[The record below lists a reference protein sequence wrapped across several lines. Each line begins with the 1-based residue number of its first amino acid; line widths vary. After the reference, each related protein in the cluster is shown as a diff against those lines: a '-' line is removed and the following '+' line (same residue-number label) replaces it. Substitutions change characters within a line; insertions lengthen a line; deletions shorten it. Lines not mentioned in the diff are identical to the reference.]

1 MRINRSGYYKWK
13 YRKIH
18 PSKRHI
24 QRMKDVEF
32 IKEESSK
39 HKAHGYRWLAAYIK
53 KHHGV
58 IMSPEYVYRCRKYA
72 GVICESKHYRYKKPG
87 ENSYIYPNLI
97 WNNWNASKPLEI
109 IVSDMT
115 SFYSK
120 GKYYELILYFD
131 TFNREI
137 VGFGLT
143 DRRGDINPYFEG
155 LEQVINLIKEK
166 EQTGL
171 STLHTDQGSVYS
183 SEAFNMLLINNN
195 IIHSMSRAGT
205 PTDNPIDESLNGWI
219 KDELFIDFN
228 LKKCDDVLSLIK
240 DYINYYNYERP
251 MYCLKYKTP
260 YQYKCD
266 MGVYNSK
273 DCLLFVD

>member
-1 MRINRSGYYKWK
+1 MDINRSGYYKWK
-13 YRKIH
+13 YRKTN
-18 PSKRHI
+18 PSKRYL

-39 HKAHGYRWLAAYIK
+39 HKAHGYRWLAAFLKRKY
-53 KHHGV
+53 GV
-58 IMSPEYVYRCRKYA
+58 LMSPEYIYRCRKYA
-72 GVICESKHYRYKKPG
+72 GVICESKHYKWKKPG
-87 ENSYIYPNLI
+87 ESNYIYDNLV

-115 SFYSK
+115 TFYSK
-120 GKYYELILYFD
+120 GIYYELTLYFD

-143 DRRGDINPYFEG
+143 DRKGDIKPYFEG
-155 LEQVINLIKEK
+155 LEQVIELIKEK

-171 STLHTDQGSVYS
+171 STLHTDQGAVYS
-183 SEAFNMLLINNN
+183 SEAYNKLLTNNN

-260 YQYKCD
+260 HQYKSD
-266 MGVYNSK
+266 MGY
-273 DCLLFVD
+273 

>member
-1 MRINRSGYYKWK
+1 
-13 YRKIH
+13 
-18 PSKRHI
+18 
-24 QRMKDVEF
+24 MKDVEF
-32 IKEESSK
+32 IKEESNK
-39 HKAHGYRWLAAYIK
+39 HKAHGYRWLAAYLK
-53 KHHGV
+53 RRHGV
-58 IMSPEYVYRCRKYA
+58 IMSPEYIYRCRKYA

-87 ENSYIYPNLI
+87 ESSYIYPNLI
-97 WNNWNASKPLEI
+97 WNKWNASKPLEI

-115 SFYSK
+115 AFYSK
-120 GKYYELILYFD
+120 GIYYELTLYFD

-143 DRRGDINPYFEG
+143 DRKGDIKPYFEG
-155 LEQVINLIKEK
+155 LNQVIKQIKEK
-166 EQTGL
+166 EQTNL
-171 STLHTDQGSVYS
+171 STLHTDQGSAYS
-183 SEAFNMLLINNN
+183 SEAFNKLLTNNN

-240 DYINYYNYERP
+240 EYINYYNHERP

-260 YQYKCD
+260 HQYKTD
-266 MGVYNSK
+266 MGY
-273 DCLLFVD
+273 

>member
-1 MRINRSGYYKWK
+1 MDINRSGYYKWK
-13 YRKIH
+13 YRKAH
-18 PSKRHI
+18 PSKRYI
-24 QRMKDVEF
+24 KRMKDVEF
-32 IKEESSK
+32 IKEESLK
-39 HKAHGYRWLAAYIK
+39 HKAHGYRWLAAYLK
-53 KHHGV
+53 KNDGV

-87 ENSYIYPNLI
+87 ESNYIYPNLI

-115 SFYSK
+115 AFYSK
-120 GKYYELILYFD
+120 GIYYELTLYFD

-143 DRRGDINPYFEG
+143 DRKGDIKPYFEG
-155 LEQVINLIKEK
+155 LEQVIGLIKEK
-166 EQTGL
+166 EQTGS

-183 SEAFNMLLINNN
+183 SEAFNKLLTNNN

-228 LKKCDDVLSLIK
+228 LKKQDDVLSLIK
-240 DYINYYNYERP
+240 EYIRYYNHERP

-260 YQYKCD
+260 HQYKSD
-266 MGVYNSK
+266 MGY
-273 DCLLFVD
+273 

>member
-1 MRINRSGYYKWK
+1 MDINRSGYYKWK
-13 YRKIH
+13 YRKAH
-18 PSKRHI
+18 PSARHI
-24 QRMKDVEF
+24 QRMKDVEY
-32 IKEESSK
+32 IKEESNK

-72 GVICESKHYRYKKPG
+72 GIMCESKHYRYKKPG
-87 ENSYIYPNLI
+87 ESSYIYPNLI

-115 SFYSK
+115 CFYSR
-120 GKYYELILYFD
+120 GIYYELTLYFD

-137 VGFGLT
+137 VGFGLS
-143 DRRGDINPYFEG
+143 DRKGDVKPYFEG
-155 LEQVINLIKEK
+155 LEQVIGLIKEK
-166 EQTGL
+166 EQTNL

-183 SEAFNMLLINNN
+183 SEAFNKLLTNNN

-205 PTDNPIDESLNGWI
+205 PTDNPVDESLNGWI
-219 KDELFIDFN
+219 KDELYIDFN

-260 YQYKCD
+260 HQYKTD
-266 MGVYNSK
+266 MGY
-273 DCLLFVD
+273 